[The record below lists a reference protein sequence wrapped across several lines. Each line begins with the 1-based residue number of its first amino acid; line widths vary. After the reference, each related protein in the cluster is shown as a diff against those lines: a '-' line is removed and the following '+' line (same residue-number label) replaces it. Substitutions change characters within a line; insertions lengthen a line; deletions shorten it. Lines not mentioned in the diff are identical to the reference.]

1 MVKHATHVRTKKQY
15 AVKVMNIAES
25 TSGDEDGM
33 TIEEIA
39 DEIRLTM
46 SLTHPQVVKIYDF
59 YKAENHV
66 YVVMELL
73 KGGELLEAVI
83 SMGHY
88 SERDAAIIMKQLFTG
103 LVGVHAQN
111 ITHRDLK
118 LENLILAEEGDVTSL
133 RIADFGLAKKM
144 KTARG
149 KLSAQCGSPAYVAPE
164 LVTGKAYTPAVDMWA
179 TGCIMYALLCGE
191 LPFFEEDDQAMFRR
205 ISQGRMHAPSEEIS
219 AKGLD
224 LLSKLLDVDR
234 VKRLTAAEAL
244 EHKWIT
250 GAVSSKAALT
260 SQKPINRSRMQR
272 FADQKLGE
280 DALTVRELDAGD
292 LLIKQGARAKE
303 VFLIK
308 SGRCEVVV
316 NRPDGSEA
324 KVAERGEGEFVGEMG
339 ADVGAEA
346 EKDIA
351 DEGDFG
357 YNPDAKRETT
367 RVSAFDARANALRTS
382 PTAWVSGASAEKS
395 AEKGRRGADVRALE
409 DVTVAVMNAAQMRWL
424 LDHDYGADSE
434 LTSAVVD
441 RRRELERA
449 TRTVTFSERAP
460 DVRTYTPTPL
470 PAESR
475 PR

>member
-339 ADVGAEA
+339 IKIRAD
-346 EKDIA
+346 
-351 DEGDFG
+351 GDYDVKPAPATG
-357 YNPDAKRETT
+357 
-367 RVSAFDARANALRTS
+367 
-382 PTAWVSGASAEKS
+382 SGANSRSDSPVPGDPPEASDSIVNVATLLRVKN
-395 AEKGRRGADVRALE
+395 KWVGGRRGADVRALTPMR
-409 DVTVAVMNAAQMRWL
+409 VLVMTQAQMQWIL
-424 LDHDYGADSE
+424 EHDYG
-434 LTSAVVD
+434 VD
-441 RRRELERA
+441 GEMTDTINARK
-449 TRTVTFSERAP
+449 
-460 DVRTYTPTPL
+460 
-470 PAESR
+470 AEMKKS
-475 PR
+475 

>member
-25 TSGDEDGM
+25 TRSGDEDGM

-149 KLSAQCGSPAYVAPE
+149 KLSAQCGSPA
-164 LVTGKAYTPAVDMWA
+164 
-179 TGCIMYALLCGE
+179 
-191 LPFFEEDDQAMFRR
+191 
-205 ISQGRMHAPSEEIS
+205 
-219 AKGLD
+219 
-224 LLSKLLDVDR
+224 
-234 VKRLTAAEAL
+234 
-244 EHKWIT
+244 
-250 GAVSSKAALT
+250 
-260 SQKPINRSRMQR
+260 
-272 FADQKLGE
+272 
-280 DALTVRELDAGD
+280 
-292 LLIKQGARAKE
+292 
-303 VFLIK
+303 
-308 SGRCEVVV
+308 
-316 NRPDGSEA
+316 
-324 KVAERGEGEFVGEMG
+324 
-339 ADVGAEA
+339 
-346 EKDIA
+346 
-351 DEGDFG
+351 
-357 YNPDAKRETT
+357 
-367 RVSAFDARANALRTS
+367 RTS
-382 PTAWVSGASAEKS
+382 PPSSSRGRRTLPRSTCGRPGASCTLCCAASCRSSRRTTRRCS
-395 AEKGRRGADVRALE
+395 AESPRGACTRRPRRSAPRA
-409 DVTVAVMNAAQMRWL
+409 
-424 LDHDYGADSE
+424 S
-434 LTSAVVD
+434 TSSPSSSTSTGSSASP
-441 RRRELERA
+441 RRRRLSTSGSRA
-449 TRTVTFSERAP
+449 R
-460 DVRTYTPTPL
+460 
-470 PAESR
+470 
-475 PR
+475 